1 VLSSIFG
8 LTWRK
13 VTGKMTAQT
22 SFVLAAVLLLMPLCD
37 LAAQERQ
44 INLEGARVR
53 VSAPAAGVEQL
64 ICRAAAPRPDALVLD
79 CGTRFVVPLGSVR
92 KLEISQGYK
101 SRTLEGGLVGLAA
114 GLVLAVTLTDDFASG
129 AVAAGAGTLFGL
141 TIGSTIRGER
151 WQTVRLDLVRLGVAH
166 DAVHLSFSASH
177 LF

>member
-1 VLSSIFG
+1 
-8 LTWRK
+8 
-13 VTGKMTAQT
+13 MTAQT
-22 SFVLAAVLLLMPLCD
+22 SSLLAAVLLLIPLCD
-37 LAAQERQ
+37 LTAQERL

-64 ICRAAAPRPDALVLD
+64 VCRAAAPQPDALVLD

-92 KLEISQGYK
+92 RLEISQGYK

-114 GLVLAVTLTDDFASG
+114 GVALAVTLTDDFAGG

-141 TIGSTIRGER
+141 AIGSAIRGER
-151 WQTVRLDLVRLGVAH
+151 WQTVRLDRVRLGVAH
-166 DAVHLSFSASH
+166 DAVRLSFSARH